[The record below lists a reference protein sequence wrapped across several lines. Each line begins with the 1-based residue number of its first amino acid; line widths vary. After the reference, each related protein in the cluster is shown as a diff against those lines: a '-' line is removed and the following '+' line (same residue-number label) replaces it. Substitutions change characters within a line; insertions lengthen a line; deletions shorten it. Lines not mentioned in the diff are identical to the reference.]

1 MHTVP
6 ACTECNMKGSKHDE
20 ELKLLIG
27 MSRGN
32 QENQNDIIES
42 LVGTIEK
49 NQRLA
54 RHVFKSNHV
63 LHQYPNEGVM
73 PKVATVFDADSCS
86 KAISRICRA
95 IYWKETGLILE
106 QEAEIEV
113 KQINSNSESVINNFN
128 PEIPIKSINGETF
141 LYKLIAVNENI
152 SLMIMCFFNV
162 FTVTAIIK
170 QATT

>member
-1 MHTVP
+1 MATAQLCVLCGINPASSGQGDHIPPKSLYTKQEKINAKYQMHTVP

-63 LHQYPNEGVM
+63 LHQYPNEESCLKSLLYSM
-73 PKVATVFDADSCS
+73 LIHVA
-86 KAISRICRA
+86 
-95 IYWKETGLILE
+95 
-106 QEAEIEV
+106 
-113 KQINSNSESVINNFN
+113 KQYQGFVVQYIG
-128 PEIPIKSINGETF
+128 K
-141 LYKLIAVNENI
+141 
-152 SLMIMCFFNV
+152 
-162 FTVTAIIK
+162 K
-170 QATT
+170 QD